1 MEKSEVLEI
10 YRTDKYQYH
19 CKLADGTEGFLRD
32 APRYIGVGDA
42 VNYKVYEP
50 NDIGETLNLFPLN
63 AKKA

>member
-10 YRTDKYQYH
+10 QRTIQYQYR
-19 CKLADGTEGFLRD
+19 CKLADGTEGLLRN
-32 APRYIGVGDA
+32 APRHIGVGDT